1 MVRGQLQLGW
11 WQACLSEKNN
21 LSHRDLDHWTLY
33 RNNTQD
39 MLTVDGGGVG
49 GGCDRGRFIER
60 VGNGVYQPSF
70 ILDIYSDQR
79 SDWANP

>member
-1 MVRGQLQLGW
+1 
-11 WQACLSEKNN
+11 
-21 LSHRDLDHWTLY
+21 
-33 RNNTQD
+33 